1 MCVRARCRGLVR
13 AAPCASHGVC
23 GGGGARSY
31 EPPSDA
37 GAGDGGRRG
46 ASRIVRSLLRVDPA
60 DRDDA
65 AAAVAKLEALLF
77 VVPLLPPGALR
88 PGARARARRI
98 TRPPQVPR

>member
-1 MCVRARCRGLVR
+1 MRARALPWPRARGAVCVSRRVR
-13 AAPCASHGVC
+13 
-23 GGGGARSY
+23 GGGARSY